1 MGLRIIK
8 GGRGTYGQAVGILQL
23 DTNFPR
29 PPGDVGNAT
38 TWPFPVRY
46 KIVRGAVPARVMGTD
61 PDLSLLEPFIDAV
74 RELERDGVRAITT
87 SCGFLAIHQQALA
100 AVAAIPVLTS
110 ALLQVPL
117 ASRIIRPDQI
127 VGILTE
133 KEELTERHFNGMG
146 WSSKDIPVVVKGF
159 PKSATFPTVF
169 FGDKLEADM
178 DILEQ
183 DLVDLACALV
193 AQEPKVG
200 AIVLECTN
208 FVPYSQAMRRAVK
221 LPIFDLYT
229 LVMQTFLATV
239 GHDFT
244 GFM

>member
-1 MGLRIIK
+1 MRIIK
-8 GGRGTYGQAVGILQL
+8 GGRGTYGQAVGIVQL
-23 DTNFPR
+23 DTHFPR

-38 TWPFPVRY
+38 TWPFPVRH

-61 PDLSLLEPFIDAV
+61 PDLSLLQPFIEAV
-74 RELERDGVRAITT
+74 RELESDGVRAITT
-87 SCGFLAIHQQALA
+87 SCGFLAIHHRQLA
-100 AVAAIPVLTS
+100 AAVSIPMLTS
-110 ALLQVPL
+110 ALLQVPM

-133 KEELTERHFNGMG
+133 KEELTERHFNGVG
-146 WSSKDIPVVVKGF
+146 WSSSDVPVVVKGF
-159 PKSATFPTVF
+159 PKGATFPAVF

-183 DLVDLACALV
+183 DLVDLARALV
-193 AQEPKVG
+193 AEHPKVG

-208 FVPYSQAMRRAVK
+208 FVPYSQAMRRAVG

-229 LVMQTFLATV
+229 LVMQCFLATV
-239 GHDFT
+239 GHDFH
-244 GFM
+244 GFL